1 MALHLLSNGGRI
13 IVKEKAMR
21 RIKSIIPI
29 MFILL
34 TVLWVTSGI
43 SSENFATLTW
53 SYFSIRGFIV
63 QYTGILAIS
72 AMSIAMILVLRLN
85 RVERFTKGLDKSY
98 RLHKWL
104 GISCLVVSVIHWFW
118 AKGTKYMVGLG
129 LLEKP
134 SRHTGQIN
142 NAIGNGAAL
151 GNGSGRAMPDMTTI
165 EGVFHSL
172 RHFAESVGEWGFY
185 LLVIL
190 LFITLTK
197 SIRYSRFL
205 NTHKI
210 MSVVYLVFAFHAIIL
225 IDFNYWQTP
234 IGWVVAT
241 LVFAGS
247 GAAIYSLC
255 GQIGNKN
262 KVMGKVEK
270 FHFYKDNRVLDISIS
285 TQKAWPSHDPGQF
298 AFVQFKG
305 EEAHPF
311 TIASVNNISGSIRF
325 QIKGIGDFTNN
336 LSHNLKLNDQ
346 VIVEGPYGYF
356 NFKSKVDHQIWV
368 AGGIGIAAFTA
379 QMEYLTDH
387 PELKEVDL
395 FYCTQSPDLDFI
407 KHIKSL
413 AAQANINLHVIDTH
427 VDGHLTAQHICDRVK
442 GWDKSDIWF
451 CGPSN
456 FATSLK
462 NHFTKLGLKAEHFH
476 NELFQMR

>member
-1 MALHLLSNGGRI
+1 M
-13 IVKEKAMR
+13 K

-43 SSENFATLTW
+43 SSENFATLTR
-53 SYFSIRGFIV
+53 SYFSIRGFII

-72 AMSIAMILVLRLN
+72 VMSIAMILALRLN
-85 RVERFTKGLDKSY
+85 PVERFTKGLDKSY

-134 SRHTGQIN
+134 SRHTDVVGN
-142 NAIGNGAAL
+142 GVGFAKGLGNGAGL
-151 GNGSGRAMPDMTTI
+151 GNGSGRGAPDMMTI

-190 LFITLTK
+190 LLIALTK

-234 IGWVVAT
+234 IGWVVAI
-241 LVFAGS
+241 LISAGS

-255 GQIGNKN
+255 GRIGNKK
-262 KVMGKVEK
+262 KVKGKIEK
-270 FHFYKDNRVLDISIS
+270 FHFYKDNRVLDITIS
-285 TQKAWPSHDPGQF
+285 TQQAWPSHHPGQF

-311 TIASVNNISGSIRF
+311 TIASVNNNSGNIHF
-325 QIKGIGDFTNN
+325 LIKGIGDFTNN
-336 LSHNLKLNDQ
+336 LSHHLKLNDQ
-346 VIVEGPYGYF
+346 VVVEGPYGYF
-356 NFKSKVDHQIWV
+356 NFKSKMDHQIWV

-379 QMEYLTDH
+379 QMEYLADN
-387 PELKEVDL
+387 PQLKEVDL
-395 FYCTQSPDLDFI
+395 FYCTQCPDVDFI

-413 AAQANINLHVIDTH
+413 AVPANINVHVIDTH
-427 VDGHLTAQHICDRVK
+427 VDGHLTAQHICDRVE

-462 NHFTKLGLKAEHFH
+462 NHFTKLGLKENHFH